1 MEYSY
6 VKVDNKVVVKY
17 YNNSNA
23 SYITK
28 YSRSNYANVK
38 GVDGYSLKDFDDMRK
53 KFSNNEN

>member
-1 MEYSY
+1 ML
-6 VKVDNKVVVKY
+6 VWCNMINKVVVKY

-28 YSRSNYANVK
+28 YSRSHYSTAK